1 MGTKERPKAREIN
14 SNPYEDFDNDLDDGL
29 DGDLDDLD
37 NLASDVFDMGWEG
50 PSGADNRISTRR
62 KIERRNEL
70 KELYSQFDDWDE
82 IDLSNVW

>member
-14 SNPYEDFDNDLDDGL
+14 SNPYEDFDNDLGDGL
-29 DGDLDDLD
+29 DGDLDNLD
-37 NLASDVFDMGWEG
+37 NLTSDVFDMGCED
-50 PSGADNRISTRR
+50 PSGPDNRISTRR
-62 KIERRNEL
+62 KIERRNDL